1 MRIGGLASGMD
12 IDSLVEKLM
21 TAERV
26 PLDKLEQQKQIYEWQ
41 RDAYR
46 DVNKKLTTF
55 DNYIADNFILKSLN
69 TKTAATSNSNL
80 VEATATGSASGSI
93 SIEGVTQLATAA
105 REVGNTVNTASKTV
119 ATGSTKISEL
129 DNSNF
134 TGTGEYSILLK
145 SINASGTLAEEA
157 TEIKFKASDTID
169 DVVKKINASKS
180 GVVAFFENG
189 KLSLTAQNTG
199 QLKDGGA
206 EVQLVASQKTADG
219 KTVTGTGN
227 DLFSVLGI
235 GKSGSAGLVDG
246 GTNAVFRVN
255 GIDTE
260 RSSNRFTL
268 NGYAITLK
276 ETFNTKETLQNR
288 INSLTELI
296 KTTEAAKEQL
306 DSKIGELEKDVTDKE
321 TVYNSLFSS
330 YGDAPKVGLSSKEM
344 ALFAALTP
352 AQLAELK
359 RIDLKDKEAI
369 KNLNEGFTDNQKA
382 ILENLDVEKIKLINN
397 LDLDNTDLENKSLD
411 IIQKYSAYEQLGD
424 NSKVLLSS
432 MEDGELEKLAGIDLS
447 SKEEIDKSGL
457 TDDQI
462 KLLKSFSPEQLAILD
477 NLSGESL
484 KETRDIV
491 NAKNGYDSKQKE
503 LESTQVQLNQA
514 TADIDKYNVDLD
526 AANKQL
532 AKTPVDSTSGKTVT
546 LTATTNVD
554 EIVDKIKEFVKTYNG
569 FITDL
574 KNLTNET
581 KYRDYK
587 PLTTLQRKELEDKEV
602 ELWER
607 KAKSGLLRNDSII
620 SSGLSSMR
628 SLIYQS
634 NPAVSNPKYNT
645 LYNIGITT
653 SKDYNAGGTLEIDEK
668 KLRAALEADP
678 DSVVQ
683 LLTGDGEQDATVT
696 VNGET
701 KQADTKGFLRKIRTE
716 MDVMEKKIDERAG
729 RGSMSETQYTL
740 GKNLRDVNKRIETWE
755 DKLTAKETRY
765 WTQFSAMESMINK
778 ANNQSS
784 MLTNQFFS

>member
-1 MRIGGLASGMD
+1 MRISGLASGMD

-55 DNYIADNFILKSLN
+55 DTYIADNFILKSLN
-69 TKTAATSNSNL
+69 TKTATTSNSNW
-80 VEATATGSASGSI
+80 VEATATSSASGSL

-105 REVGNTVNTASKTV
+105 RKVGNMANTKNGTI

-129 DNSNF
+129 AGSTF

-145 SINASGTLAEEA
+145 SINATGTLADEA
-157 TEIKFKASDTID
+157 TEIKFKATDTID
-169 DVVKKINASKS
+169 DVITKINSSKA
-180 GVVAFFENG
+180 GVVAFFQNG

-206 EVQLVASQKTADG
+206 EVQLVASQTTADG
-219 KTVTGTGN
+219 KTITGTGN
-227 DLFSVLGI
+227 DLFSVLGV
-235 GKSGSAGLVDG
+235 GQSGSTDLVDG

-260 RSSNRFTL
+260 KSTNRFTL

-276 ETFNTKETLQNR
+276 DTFNTNETLKKQ
-288 INSLTELI
+288 IDSLTELI
-296 KTTEAAKEQL
+296 STTKTASEQL
-306 DSKIGELEKDVTDKE
+306 QSKIKELGEEVSQKE
-321 TVYNSLFSS
+321 TAYNALLSIHGKAADIGLSKEETSLFAS
-330 YGDAPKVGLSSKEM
+330 
-344 ALFAALTP
+344 LTP
-352 AQLAELK
+352 AQLTA
-359 RIDLKDKEAI
+359 LKDKLENGTDI
-369 KNLNEGFTDNQKA
+369 DSIGVGFTEDQKA
-382 ILENLDVEKIKLINN
+382 IIESWDNEKIVSINKTGLDV
-397 LDLDNTDLENKSLD
+397 
-411 IIQKYSAYEQLGD
+411 IQKYSAYNQLED

-432 MEDGELEKLAGIDLS
+432 MTDAELTELAKISLASDETINAS
-447 SKEEIDKSGL
+447 TL
-457 TDDQI
+457 TNDQ
-462 KLLKSFSPEQLAILD
+462 KTLLKSFSTKQLAILD
-477 NLSGESL
+477 NLSGESM
-484 KETRDIV
+484 KEIRDIV
-491 NAKNGYDSKQKE
+491 NAKNAHESKQKDLEVAKDE
-503 LESTQVQLNQA
+503 LILTNSLISKHENDLKEAENQLKESPIDE
-514 TADIDKYNVDLD
+514 TA
-526 AANKQL
+526 
-532 AKTPVDSTSGKTVT
+532 GKAVT

-554 EIVDKIKEFVKTYNG
+554 EIMDKIKEFVKTYNG

-574 KNLTNET
+574 KTLTNET

-587 PLTTLQRKELEDKEV
+587 PLTTAQRKEMEDKEV
-602 ELWER
+602 ELWEG

-634 NPAVSNPKYNT
+634 NPAVSNPKFNT

-653 SKDYNAGGTLEIDEK
+653 SKDYTAGGTLEIDES

-683 LLTGDGEQDATVT
+683 LLTGAGEQDATVT

-701 KQADTKGFLRKIRTE
+701 KQADTRGFLRKIRTE
-716 MDVMEKKIDERAG
+716 MDVIEKKIDERAG
-729 RGSMSETQYTL
+729 RGSMNETQYTL
-740 GKNLRDVNKRIETWE
+740 GKNLRDVTKRIEAWE

-784 MLTNQFFS
+784 MLTNQFSS